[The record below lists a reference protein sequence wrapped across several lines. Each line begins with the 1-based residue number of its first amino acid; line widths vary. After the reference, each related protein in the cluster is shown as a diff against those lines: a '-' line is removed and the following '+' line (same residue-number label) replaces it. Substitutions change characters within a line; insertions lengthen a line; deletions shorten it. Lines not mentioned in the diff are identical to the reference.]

1 MKRLPFLI
9 PLAVALMAL
18 AACTSSS
25 GSRWMPPEPASPEA
39 VWQPP
44 QASPAL
50 PAVPVPAVPPALPPP
65 DKPISLDI
73 VLNVALKNNPRTRA
87 AWAQANSAW
96 ADLGSRKS
104 AYYPT
109 LDIGGAF
116 ARSKQSTGS
125 FSTEVLSTY
134 GPYAALNYVLY
145 DFGQRKA
152 NAESAQAAFLAS
164 GFAHNA
170 MLAEVALEVEEAY
183 YAYLQSLAL
192 RDAASVNVKDTQES
206 LKASQERR
214 KAGVATIADV
224 LQAATAASYAKL
236 ALQQAEGQIQS
247 MKGGLAT
254 AMGLP
259 ADIQVTVAELPDVK
273 DAPDVQ
279 GDLELLVKQALAD
292 RSDLL
297 AARAGTLKAV
307 KDFEKAGAD
316 RWPVFT
322 LGASANKYYFY
333 NMPGV
338 NPLDTYS
345 AAVGVQ
351 IPLFTGYDL
360 TYKRLKAQADAE
372 SAAATSA
379 ALSNQIILQVWTS
392 FYDLRTARQQL
403 DTSKDLL
410 ASAEESEKVALER
423 YKAGVGTILD
433 LLSAQ
438 SSLSSARAQIVKSRA
453 DWYVSLARLAHDTGR
468 LDFTEASMSD
478 ALSPKEK

>member
-1 MKRLPFLI
+1 
-9 PLAVALMAL
+9 
-18 AACTSSS
+18 
-25 GSRWMPPEPASPEA
+25 
-39 VWQPP
+39 
-44 QASPAL
+44 
-50 PAVPVPAVPPALPPP
+50 VPPALPPP

-273 DAPDVQ
+273 DAP
-279 GDLELLVKQALAD
+279 
-292 RSDLL
+292 
-297 AARAGTLKAV
+297 
-307 KDFEKAGAD
+307 
-316 RWPVFT
+316 
-322 LGASANKYYFY
+322 
-333 NMPGV
+333 
-338 NPLDTYS
+338 
-345 AAVGVQ
+345 AAV
-351 IPLFTGYDL
+351 P
-360 TYKRLKAQADAE
+360 
-372 SAAATSA
+372 
-379 ALSNQIILQVWTS
+379 
-392 FYDLRTARQQL
+392 
-403 DTSKDLL
+403 DTS
-410 ASAEESEKVALER
+410 
-423 YKAGVGTILD
+423 
-433 LLSAQ
+433 
-438 SSLSSARAQIVKSRA
+438 
-453 DWYVSLARLAHDTGR
+453 W
-468 LDFTEASMSD
+468 
-478 ALSPKEK
+478 

>member
-1 MKRLPFLI
+1 
-9 PLAVALMAL
+9 
-18 AACTSSS
+18 
-25 GSRWMPPEPASPEA
+25 MPPEPASPEA
-39 VWQPP
+39 VWQAP
-44 QASPAL
+44 QTSPAL
-50 PAVPVPAVPPALPPP
+50 PAVPTPAVPPVLPPP

-87 AWAQANSAW
+87 AWAQANAAW

-104 AYYPT
+104 AYYPM
-109 LDIGGAF
+109 LDVGGDF

-145 DFGQRKA
+145 DFGRRKA
-152 NAESAQAAFLAS
+152 DSESAQAAFLAS

-170 MLAEVALEVEEAY
+170 VLAEVALEVDEAY

-206 LKASQERR
+206 LNAAQERR
-214 KAGVATIADV
+214 KAGVATVADV

-247 MKGGLAT
+247 LKGGLAT

-259 ADIQVTVAELPDVK
+259 ANIQVTVAELPDVK
-273 DAPDVQ
+273 DIPDVQ
-279 GDLELLVKQALAD
+279 GDLERLVKQALAE
-292 RSDLL
+292 RPDLL
-297 AARAGTLKAV
+297 SARAQSLKAAQ
-307 KDFEKAGAD
+307 DFKKADAD
-316 RWPVFT
+316 LWPVFT
-322 LGASANKYYFY
+322 LGATANKYYFY

-338 NPLDTYS
+338 NPVVNYS
-345 AAVGVQ
+345 AVFGLD
-351 IPLFTGYDL
+351 IPLFRGYDL
-360 TYKRLKAQADAE
+360 TYKKLKAQADAD
-372 SAAATSA
+372 AAAASSA

-403 DTSKDLL
+403 DTSRDLL
-410 ASAEESEKVALER
+410 ASATESEKVALER

-438 SSLSSARAQIVKSRA
+438 SALSSARAQIVKSRA

-478 ALSPKEK
+478 ALSPKEN